1 MINGVYMYFSAYIY
15 GITQYLKNNH
25 GDVLWVNRIQ
35 FTNFISFGVVI
46 VLYTAYSYNTYI
58 LWEHGCLSTI
68 IMSYQTRCSENG
80 SYISQLLPNKLGIER
95 YLVPQCQRKT
105 SNIYVY
111 TCITHTRCMNEWWK
125 WWSLLTRIK
134 QVHVGLDDN
143 PILPNL
149 YCMSRGSTQP

>member
-1 MINGVYMYFSAYIY
+1 MGCICIFLHIYIY

-95 YLVPQCQRKT
+95 YLVPQCQT
-105 SNIYVY
+105 NQQYIYIY
-111 TCITHTRCMNEWWK
+111 MHLTHTRCMNEWWK

-134 QVHVGLDDN
+134 RVHVGLDDN

>member
-1 MINGVYMYFSAYIY
+1 MGCICIFLHIY
-15 GITQYLKNNH
+15 SITQYLKNNH

-68 IMSYQTRCSENG
+68 IISYQTRCSENG

-95 YLVPQCQRKT
+95 
-105 SNIYVY
+105 
-111 TCITHTRCMNEWWK
+111 
-125 WWSLLTRIK
+125 
-134 QVHVGLDDN
+134 
-143 PILPNL
+143 
-149 YCMSRGSTQP
+149 

>member
-1 MINGVYMYFSAYIY
+1 MGCICIFLHIYIY

-95 YLVPQCQRKT
+95 YLVPQCQT
-105 SNIYVY
+105 NQQYIYIY
-111 TCITHTRCMNEWWK
+111 MHHTHKMYE
-125 WWSLLTRIK
+125 
-134 QVHVGLDDN
+134 
-143 PILPNL
+143 
-149 YCMSRGSTQP
+149 